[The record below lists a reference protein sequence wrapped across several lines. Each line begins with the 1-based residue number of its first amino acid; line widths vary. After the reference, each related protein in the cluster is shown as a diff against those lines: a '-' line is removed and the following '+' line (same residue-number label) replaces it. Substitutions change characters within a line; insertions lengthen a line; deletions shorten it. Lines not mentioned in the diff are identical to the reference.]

1 MNSGGF
7 WSMGGYGLYVWGAY
21 GVAVV
26 LLASEVLQLRRRKR
40 ALHERLRGTTETE
53 ER

>member
-1 MNSGGF
+1 MNSPSF

-21 GVAVV
+21 GVAVL
-26 LLASEVLQLRRRKR
+26 LLAGEMLQLRRRKR
-40 ALHERLRGTTETE
+40 ALHEQLRGIPETE

>member
-1 MNSGGF
+1 MSPSEF

-21 GVAVV
+21 GVAV
-26 LLASEVLQLRRRKR
+26 LLLTSEVFQLRRRKR
-40 ALHERLRGTTETE
+40 ALHEQLRETAETE

>member
-1 MNSGGF
+1 MNAESF

-21 GVAVV
+21 GFGFVV
-26 LLASEVLQLRRRKR
+26 LVGEVLQLRRRKR
-40 ALHERLRGTTETE
+40 ALHKQLRGLSKDG